1 MRTHMG
7 SKYMGIGIAMGLAV
21 GGTLGL
27 ALNNPLHWLGLGAA
41 AGVAV
46 GFGTAIAKAAR
57 SKA

>member
-27 ALNNPLHWLGLGAA
+27 VLDNPLAWLGLGAA